1 MLQVSS
7 GLVNAAGVAG
17 VSRYIECRRWSSCV
31 QVYQVQQVYRVA
43 RGAAAQEPELAVV
56 LLTATLVFA
65 HVLTALIVR
74 QVQNL
79 LSPAQFLHLQGITH
93 R

>member
-1 MLQVSS
+1 MK
-7 GLVNAAGVAG
+7 
-17 VSRYIECRRWSSCV
+17 
-31 QVYQVQQVYRVA
+31 QVYRVA
-43 RGAAAQEPELAVV
+43 WRAAAQEPELAVV

-65 HVLTALIVR
+65 HVLAALVFR

-79 LSPAQFLHLQGITH
+79 LGPTQLLYLQGITH

>member
-1 MLQVSS
+1 MLQVH
-7 GLVNAAGVAG
+7 
-17 VSRYIECRRWSSCV
+17 
-31 QVYQVQQVYRVA
+31 QVYQVPQAYHVA
-43 RGAAAQEPELAVV
+43 WRAAAQEPELAVV

-65 HVLTALIVR
+65 HVLAALVVR

-79 LSPAQFLHLQGITH
+79 LSPAQLFHLQRITH